1 MCGYKYLE
9 RIILL
14 AVLSILTSCA
24 EGNPEGRPS
33 LNADDLWDQMA
44 EERQKPLLD
53 EQENSQNSDS
63 REILSDSPPVAPSAP
78 LSNSD
83 IDEYEASLRAADD
96 KYQAISGSLGAGF
109 AALAQAGGTARD
121 RQDEWRTMQLY
132 LSRLTNLRKTMDHA
146 ITILVGVAENDFDDP
161 RLIAQGRDLLAVV
174 TDRIT
179 DVRRRL
185 DDLSPSE

>member
-1 MCGYKYLE
+1 MRVYKYLE

-24 EGNPEGRPS
+24 EGNPEDRPS

-53 EQENSQNSDS
+53 GQENSQNTDS

-78 LSNSD
+78 LSIFD
-83 IDEYEASLRAADD
+83 IEEYGTSLRAADE
-96 KYQAISGSLGAGF
+96 KYQAISASLEAGF
-109 AALAQAGGTARD
+109 VALAQGGGTARD
-121 RQDEWRTMQLY
+121 RQDKWRTMQLY

-146 ITILVGVAENDFDDP
+146 IHSLTGVTKNDFDDP
-161 RLIAQGRDLLAVV
+161 YLIVQGRDLLVVV
-174 TDRIT
+174 TNRIADT
-179 DVRRRL
+179 RRRL

>member
-1 MCGYKYLE
+1 MCVYKYLE
-9 RIILL
+9 RIIFL

-44 EERQKPLLD
+44 EERQKPLFD
-53 EQENSQNSDS
+53 EQENPQNTDSQ
-63 REILSDSPPVAPSAP
+63 EILSDFSPVAPSAP
-78 LSNSD
+78 LSSSD
-83 IDEYEASLRAADD
+83 IEDYGTSLRAADE
-96 KYQAISGSLGAGF
+96 KYQAISTSLEVGF

-121 RQDEWRTMQLY
+121 RPNEWRTMQLY

-146 ITILVGVAENDFDDP
+146 INILVGVAENDFDDP
-161 RLIAQGRDLLAVV
+161 RLIAQCRTLLTVV
-174 TDRIT
+174 TDRIADT
-179 DVRRRL
+179 RRRL